1 MMCLSVLKPL
11 SIQLQ
16 KHNDIY
22 NPNTQVSSV
31 KSDLKAIREQ
41 LDVHFNQWYEASV
54 ELGKGVTV
62 KFAVPKIAIRQQ
74 HRDNVPDAK
83 PAQYLQHSL
92 RIPRID
98 HLVAQ
103 MDTYFSEIHMNISK
117 LGVWYLK
124 NWSAQVTPQLIQQF
138 SFNEMIT
145 CHQMSLTLSLSIGI
159 ANGQTWLTNRVLQI
173 VPQPPIFFP
182 KIKVLLRILCTLP
195 VTSTECKSSFSTLKS
210 LKMYLTSTMQRD
222 SQVWR

>member
-1 MMCLSVLKPL
+1 MTSEMMCLSVLKPL

-117 LGVWYLK
+117 LRCLVPEELV
-124 NWSAQVTPQLIQQF
+124 SSSDTTTDPAIQF
-138 SFNEMIT
+138 
-145 CHQMSLTLSLSIGI
+145 
-159 ANGQTWLTNRVLQI
+159 
-173 VPQPPIFFP
+173 
-182 KIKVLLRILCTLP
+182 
-195 VTSTECKSSFSTLKS
+195 
-210 LKMYLTSTMQRD
+210 
-222 SQVWR
+222 